1 MALRLGLECH
11 SKKKRCCK
19 NARWHPKKQEAPYVL
34 WSEAFDWG
42 KRIPDGPL
50 AHGFDY
56 YFGDTVINFPPYCW
70 IENDK
75 VVKAPDAIMDTSK
88 WKPIKEVAG
97 SAGPALCAV
106 IGIPIK
112 TFLKRPNEA

>member
-1 MALRLGLECH
+1 MALGLGLECY
-11 SKKKRCCK
+11 SEKRCCCQ
-19 NARWHPKKQEAPYVL
+19 NARRHLKNKKPRTFYGP
-34 WSEAFDWG
+34 EAFDWG

-88 WKPIKEVAG
+88 WKPIKEG
-97 SAGPALCAV
+97 GWSAGPALCAV